1 MRRVLIALAVTC
13 AIAGAAAADVTLYDT
28 TLGGA
33 ATRHDNPFGPAPLL
47 DDIGVAQPSAKVT
60 AMEFGFTNTSAAAE
74 DVDAVVTFWDNMNV
88 APVNP
93 TDTVNTT
100 SLGSFRRHIGS
111 IAGSATGSTGLFS
124 LVAPINLPD
133 SSFGVQI
140 NYVLTTTNTL
150 SELVATLA
158 DNLPAVGTTVDQYW
172 SDDQNPGGV
181 FQGQDAV
188 FPNPFTPSIHEN
200 LYLRID
206 GTVPEPSAFAA
217 IGVACAAGMCRRHR
231 QKLHR

>member
-1 MRRVLIALAVTC
+1 MWRVLIALAVTC
-13 AIAGAAAADVTLYDT
+13 ALVRAAAADVTLYDT

-47 DDIGVAQPSAKVT
+47 DDVGIAQSTAKVT
-60 AMEFGFTNTSAAAE
+60 AMEFGYTNTGGAAE
-74 DVDAVVTFWDNMNV
+74 DVDALVTFWDNMNI
-88 APVNP
+88 AA
-93 TDTVNTT
+93 TGAATVNTT
-100 SLGSFRRHIGS
+100 SLGTFRRHIGS
-111 IAGSATGSTGLFS
+111 IASGATGSTGLFS
-124 LVAPINLPD
+124 LVSTINLPD
-133 SSFGVQI
+133 NSFGVQI

-150 SELVATLA
+150 SDVVATLA
-158 DNLPAVGTTVDQYW
+158 DNLPAVGTSVDQYW
-172 SDDQNPGGV
+172 SDDQSPGGV

-188 FPNPFTPSIHEN
+188 FPNPGTPSIHEN

-217 IGVACAAGMCRRHR
+217 IGVACAAGMCQRHR